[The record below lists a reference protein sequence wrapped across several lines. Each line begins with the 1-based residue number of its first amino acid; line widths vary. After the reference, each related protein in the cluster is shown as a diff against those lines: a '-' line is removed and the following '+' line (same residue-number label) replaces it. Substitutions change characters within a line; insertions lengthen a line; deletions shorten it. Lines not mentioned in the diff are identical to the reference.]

1 MPQAKFFCNELMGLT
16 SLDFHDTVAK
26 NDEFQT
32 KIETK
37 SKMTPVQQEN
47 TPELEIYICGACRPK
62 NASPDNPER
71 PGKNL
76 AKSLALAL
84 NSQGLS
90 ERFHLKMMQCMSV
103 CSRPATLS
111 VVSPGKFTFTVG
123 DLDPETTVEDV
134 ITFAKLYAASEDG
147 IPAWSDRPKS
157 FQDGVVARTPSFGAT
172 HQRITELEKE

>member
-1 MPQAKFFCNELMGLT
+1 MT
-16 SLDFHDTVAK
+16 TD
-26 NDEFQT
+26 QT
-32 KIETK
+32 T
-37 SKMTPVQQEN
+37 N
-47 TPELEIYICGACRPK
+47 LPELEIYICGACRPK

-76 AKSLALAL
+76 AGALAEAL
-84 NSQGLS
+84 KDQGLN
-90 ERFHLKMMQCMSV
+90 ERFALRMMQCMSV

-123 DLDPETTVEDV
+123 DLDPDTAVEDV
-134 ITFAKLYAASEDG
+134 ITFAKLYAISEDG

-172 HQRITELEKE
+172 HQRITELNEK